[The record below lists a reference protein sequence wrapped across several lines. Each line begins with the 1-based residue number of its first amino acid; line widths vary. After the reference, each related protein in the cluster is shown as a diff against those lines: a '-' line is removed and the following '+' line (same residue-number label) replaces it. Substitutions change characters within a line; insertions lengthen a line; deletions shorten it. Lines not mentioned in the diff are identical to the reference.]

1 MKKVLVATLATIM
14 ITVSASAQMDRMV
27 KDSSYKTEKGLKGGK
42 GNGHHKKGQ
51 MIKELGLTKEQMS
64 QMKTINQTAKSK
76 MQELKLQDK
85 ITVAEMNTRKKA
97 IGDER
102 LAKLK
107 TVLTPEQFAK
117 MQTMKDNA
125 KKQHKGKRGGEGAD
139 DDAQMIL

>member
-1 MKKVLVATLATIM
+1 
-14 ITVSASAQMDRMV
+14 
-27 KDSSYKTEKGLKGGK
+27 
-42 GNGHHKKGQ
+42 
-51 MIKELGLTKEQMS
+51 
-64 QMKTINQTAKSK
+64 

-107 TVLTPEQFAK
+107 RVLTPEQFAK
-117 MQTMKDNA
+117 MQTMKDKA

-139 DDAQMIL
+139 DDQMIL